1 MNRKT
6 IILFPLGILLRM
18 CLVGAFSGFLLHGV
32 APSMKS
38 PETNET
44 VLSPSSITS
53 PTTLSIPENATT
65 SPIPVVN
72 YTTVQQD
79 IEGCPVILT
88 HPPEEFTCP
97 RDLPPG
103 PETYHITDPL
113 HPTQKEMD
121 SIPVN
126 FPGVDRTVL
135 VKAVLKDPCVIEFLQ
150 SEGNIEG
157 ISDSP
162 RPLLNGPETVRWPPV
177 LYAYRRI
184 NCTEMLV
191 MFEINPTAQNV
202 SRFHIEFS

>member
-6 IILFPLGILLRM
+6 IILFSLGILLCM
-18 CLVGAFSGFLLHGV
+18 CLVGAFSGFLLRGI

-44 VLSPSSITS
+44 VLSPPSITS

-97 RDLPPG
+97 GIYCLVLKP
-103 PETYHITDPL
+103 IISQIL
-113 HPTQKEMD
+113 
-121 SIPVN
+121 SIPPKKRWIQ
-126 FPGVDRTVL
+126 FP
-135 VKAVLKDPCVIEFLQ
+135 
-150 SEGNIEG
+150 
-157 ISDSP
+157 
-162 RPLLNGPETVRWPPV
+162 
-177 LYAYRRI
+177 
-184 NCTEMLV
+184 
-191 MFEINPTAQNV
+191 
-202 SRFHIEFS
+202 